1 MAADAKSVFIVDDNL
16 GIQKMLSDILCCLGY
31 NTLIASD
38 GFEAIE
44 TYLERKNEIGVIIL
58 DIVMPGMNGIRT
70 LKKLKEIDPRIKVI
84 MCSAYFE
91 PGQLPELNDTEI
103 HGFLSKPYTISGL
116 SEKMEMVLSA

>member
-44 TYLERKNEIGVIIL
+44 TYLERKYERGVIIPERVL
-58 DIVMPGMNGIRT
+58 PWMNGIRT
-70 LKKLKEIDPRIKVI
+70 LTKLEEIDPPIKVI
-84 MCSAYFE
+84 MCIAHFE
-91 PGQLPELNDTEI
+91 SGQHPELNDTEKHRI
-103 HGFLSKPYTISGL
+103 L
-116 SEKMEMVLSA
+116 